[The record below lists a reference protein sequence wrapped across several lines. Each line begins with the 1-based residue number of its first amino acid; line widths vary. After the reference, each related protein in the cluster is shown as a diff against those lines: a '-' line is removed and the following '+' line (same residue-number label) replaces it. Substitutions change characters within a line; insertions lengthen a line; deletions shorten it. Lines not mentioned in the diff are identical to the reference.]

1 MKPLASEDLLDS
13 ECERTAWD
21 KESVG
26 GIRKGHC
33 FRGRQ
38 TFNGDVN
45 LKVPTMKEVSSKVDR
60 YVPLVGVSVN

>member
-26 GIRKGHC
+26 EYARDIVL
-33 FRGRQ
+33 
-38 TFNGDVN
+38 GDG
-45 LKVPTMKEVSSKVDR
+45 KRSMEMSI
-60 YVPLVGVSVN
+60 